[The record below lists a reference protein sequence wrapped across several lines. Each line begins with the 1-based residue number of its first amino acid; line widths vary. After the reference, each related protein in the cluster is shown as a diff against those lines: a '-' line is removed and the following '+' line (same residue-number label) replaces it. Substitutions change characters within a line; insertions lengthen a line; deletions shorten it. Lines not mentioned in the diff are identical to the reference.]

1 MQYQVTGNEFLS
13 LPTIRQTDGAVEG
26 VTFLYMLAK
35 GMIELNGGEKGLIC
49 PYFSVNG
56 ARQKPEI
63 QWSRECC
70 WIPSCEGEVEGV
82 RFSCTYLT
90 PVSERAFVLR
100 VSAENKSSKT
110 VNVRFGADGTWEKT
124 LHEINE
130 TTELTLGKTVELSGW
145 NHMFIWSQK
154 PGMPLF
160 AFAPC
165 SSDPQPFSQ
174 IDQNAS
180 FECSDFSYDIFKE
193 QRMEPGQKAQLDI
206 CFGVGYEGVAAATS
220 AKELLRQGFD
230 KLYKKTKNWLEKRM
244 KPIEDPYFNQML
256 NTNLFFTFFFAS
268 GRCVDTEELCLVTS
282 RSPRYYVSAAY
293 WDRDSLLWAFPA
305 ILTVDKPYAREILDA
320 VFTRQARN
328 FGIHSRYIDGT
339 VLEPGFELDELCA
352 PVIALERYV
361 QESGDEQFV
370 HEPHIQKG
378 LHQILVRLNEQK
390 DEKTGL
396 YETFLQ
402 PTDDLHRYP
411 FLTYDNALAC
421 LALRVLSKL
430 LNQPELEIRAEEIRQ
445 AVYKNCVKEENKK
458 RLFAWS
464 VDGQGQYDIYDEP
477 PGSLQLL
484 PYYGFCSNEDEVWLN
499 TMEMIRSSA
508 YPLSFAGKPIAEIG
522 CKHAPHPWVLSICN
536 SLLSGHKDTALKHLK
551 RVVMDNGIACESVH
565 EETGECTTGEA
576 FATCAGFLSY
586 ALYESLK
593 QPESRR
599 V

>member
-1 MQYQVTGNEFLS
+1 MQYQVTGNEYLS

-26 VTFLYMLAK
+26 VTFLYMIAK
-35 GMIELNGGEKGLIC
+35 GMIELNGGENGLIC
-49 PYFSVNG
+49 PYFSVNSVK
-56 ARQKPEI
+56 QNPEI
-63 QWSRECC
+63 RWFRDCC
-70 WIPSCEGEVEGV
+70 WIPSYEGTAQDV
-82 RFSCTYLT
+82 RFCCTYLT
-90 PVSERAFVLR
+90 PISERAFVLR
-100 VSAENKSSKT
+100 LTAQNKSSAA
-110 VNVRFGADGTWEKT
+110 VDIRFGADGTWEKT

-130 TTELTLGKTVELSGW
+130 TTELMQGKSVELSGW

-154 PGMPLF
+154 PGLPLF

-165 SSDPQPFSQ
+165 IGDPQPFSQ

-180 FECSDFSYDIFKE
+180 FEYSEFSYDIFKE
-193 QRMEPGQKAQLDI
+193 QRLEPGEKAQLDI

-230 KLYKKTKNWLEKRM
+230 KLYQRTKNWLQNRM
-244 KPIEDPYFNQML
+244 KPVDDPYFNQML
-256 NTNLFFTFFFAS
+256 NTNLFFTFFYAS

-305 ILTVDKPYAREILDA
+305 ILMVDKPYAREILDA
-320 VFTRQARN
+320 VFLRQARN

-361 QESGDEQFV
+361 QASGDEKFV
-370 HEPHIQKG
+370 HEPHIQRG
-378 LHQILVRLNEQK
+378 LHRVLARLLEQRE
-390 DEKTGL
+390 EKTGL
-396 YETFLQ
+396 YQTFLQ
-402 PTDDLHRYP
+402 PTDDLHLYP
-411 FLTYDNALAC
+411 FLTYDNALTC
-421 LALRVLSKL
+421 LALRILAKR
-430 LNQPELEIRAEEIRQ
+430 LNQPELEIKSEEVRR
-445 AVYKNCVKEENKK
+445 AVYRNCVKEENQK
-458 RLFAWS
+458 RFFAWS
-464 VDGQGQYDIYDEP
+464 FDGNGKYDIYDEP

-484 PYYGFCSNEDEVWLN
+484 PYYGFCSFEDETWLN
-499 TMEMIRSSA
+499 TMAMIRSES

-522 CKHAPHPWVLSICN
+522 CKHAPHPWILSICN

-551 RVVMDNGIACESVH
+551 RVVMDNGIACESVD

-593 QPESRR
+593 HAE
-599 V
+599 